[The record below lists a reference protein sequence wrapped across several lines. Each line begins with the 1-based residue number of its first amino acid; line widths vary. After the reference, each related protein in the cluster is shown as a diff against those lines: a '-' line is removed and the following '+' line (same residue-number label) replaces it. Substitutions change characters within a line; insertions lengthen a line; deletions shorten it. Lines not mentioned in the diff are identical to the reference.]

1 MLVWHASR
9 RHLGA
14 RLKVVTLAISALSLT
29 ACSSIK
35 PTPFTAEDL
44 KPVNAHDRD
53 EASKNIPALTSA
65 LTLEEAMARALKY
78 NLDRRTRMM
87 EEALAF
93 KQLDTSKLD
102 MLPKLV
108 AQAGY
113 QSRSNDRISQSRN
126 AESGA
131 LSPSQFV
138 SQDRSHTLL
147 DLTMSWSL
155 IDYSLGY
162 SASLQQADRVLIAS
176 EHRRK
181 AMHLLMQ
188 DVRTAYWR
196 AASAQKL
203 RDQVSQTLAAAESAM
218 EDSRQAEAER
228 LRNPVDALRYQRQ
241 LLENLR
247 LLEAINQ
254 ELGSANLELAAL
266 INVPFGTDILIA
278 DTTPASGEPA
288 VLKMPMATMEEV
300 ALTQNPDLREQ
311 HYNSRIA
318 REEVRRTLTR
328 LFPNVSI
335 NYGYKYDSDHYLVNR
350 DWTETGIQVSFN
362 LFNLFTADTQ
372 MKLAHA
378 GVALA
383 DQRRVATQMAVVAQV
398 YLARQQLLNAHKQ
411 FLRADAIYTTDL
423 KIAEHMRNRE
433 QAQAQGKLDRI
444 GNDVAAILS
453 LLRRYQALAQMQTA
467 ESKLL
472 ATLGAEA
479 SIGSTS
485 ELPLSAIIDQIRDS
499 ENMDLTKRELTPE
512 KAGT

>member
-1 MLVWHASR
+1 MLARPSFRRIPGAS
-9 RHLGA
+9 LQV
-14 RLKVVTLAISALSLT
+14 LSLVVAALSLT
-29 ACSSIK
+29 ACSTIK
-35 PTPFTAEDL
+35 PVPFAANDI
-44 KPVNAHDRD
+44 KPVNAQDRD
-53 EASKNIPALTSA
+53 DASKDVQALNGA
-65 LTLEEAMARALKY
+65 LTLDEALARALKY

-87 EEALAF
+87 EEALAL

-126 AESGA
+126 TESGA
-131 LSPSQFV
+131 LAPSQFV

-147 DLTMSWSL
+147 DLTMSWNL

-203 RDQVSQTLAAAESAM
+203 REQVSKTLEAAEAAM

-254 ELGSANLELAAL
+254 ELASANLELAAL
-266 INVPFGTDILIA
+266 INAPLGADILIA
-278 DTTPASGEPA
+278 DIPLSPSEPA
-288 VLKMPMATMEEV
+288 VLKMPVATMEEV

-328 LFPNVSI
+328 LFPNVSV

-350 DWTETGIQVSFN
+350 DWTETGVQVSFN
-362 LFNLFTADTQ
+362 LFNLFTGDTQ

-383 DQRRVATQMAVVAQV
+383 DQRRVATQMAVVAQMH
-398 YLARQQLLNAHKQ
+398 LARQQLLNAHKQ

-433 QAQAQGKLDRI
+433 QAQAQSKLDRI

-453 LLRRYQALAQMQTA
+453 LLRRYQALAQMQAA
-467 ESKLL
+467 ENKLL
-472 ATLGAEA
+472 ATLGAEPA
-479 SIGSTS
+479 IGSTS
-485 ELPLSAIIDQIRDS
+485 ELPLSAIIDQIRDG
-499 ENMDLTKRELTPE
+499 ENLGLTKPASAPE